1 MNFSYATKKEENHKT
16 FVNQE
21 GKAFLYKLGAT
32 HMGFLPSL
40 SSRKKKEGGFFARK
54 KKVLKKRK
62 EEKEEGKV
70 SFREA
75 LVVNEEENDDDDDE
89 NDEKK
94 LLLEDLLLSGEN
106 GVFHCPITQEIFEH
120 PVTLRCGHTFSKT
133 SLMRWMAKN
142 PCCPTCRKSQFIFD
156 FNEEM
161 RVNKVVEN
169 AVEFLTKRMNDK
181 KKKMRRGS
189 KSRSETRVS
198 SGEEEEGGGVRG
210 ENETEDKEEEK
221 GEKWKRL
228 PLFVL
233 DAVVPGTELMLN
245 VFEPKLR
252 LMVQTVL
259 TQHYNPSFVMCA
271 RTYDG
276 SVKRSLRYDINNT
289 TSLEYHRKRNT
300 IARHGIIA
308 RIIAAS
314 ETVDGRFLIRIRAD
328 SEKVVVIQKSSVN
341 NRNNNNNEGGGE
353 NGEIGGYAG
362 GEVVSEEEEE
372 GTEEEGTEEE
382 ENMREE
388 AFPICDY
395 TERIDAPW
403 SSLTERL
410 AGSADEA
417 KASLLL
423 SVDEAEATFY
433 AWATLAEKSGYF
445 GSHACFAHD
454 DCVSGMEKGHRRTRK
469 GTMKSKRPHALDESA
484 EDERERNLPLKDVVF
499 RWKSSLEDNGELERL
514 NEINNERD
522 YDLAFDG
529 GNASSFRRQQLL
541 TRFKSRGGGGMNNMQ
556 RPSFEEVR
564 SRPEQ
569 FASTLLWWFVRCI
582 NPIPSAGA
590 ALEIR
595 PSMLSTG
602 DAKTRFALFSKL
614 ISVSIVRVLGY
625 APMEWM
631 NWECVKE
638 KRLMKKIG
646 EVLSK
651 ERETISA
658 ATIRKEEIG
667 KDGANRRKLRI
678 LIETCLSI
686 VYEYSKEEKE
696 EERQQQNG
704 GDADG
709 TKNDAEDAKNT
720 SIPTVSGV
728 RIVFTDEELDSFGA
742 HKLALTL
749 RDVLL
754 KVKRKNDRKAQ
765 RKRVLN
771 LRALAKA
778 LKHNLDENEF
788 FHMFDPFC
796 HDLTATNSN
805 FFYLTTNNVNNRM
818 HRSVTRIR
826 AVAKLRRFLYRAQS
840 FLRGVSFGA
849 KLAYDKFFWIAGLI
863 LFSLVIFALIV
874 QSLRFIHRFGP
885 SQEEMKQELQRV
897 QSFVREFANVVF
909 SRTQKMMDA

>member
-1 MNFSYATKKEENHKT
+1 
-16 FVNQE
+16 
-21 GKAFLYKLGAT
+21 
-32 HMGFLPSL
+32 MGFLPLLSSSSS

-54 KKVLKKRK
+54 KLLKKRK
-62 EEKEEGKV
+62 EKDEGKV
-70 SFREA
+70 SKNA
-75 LVVNEEENDDDDDE
+75 LVFVNEEENDDDVDDVDDDDDDDDDD
-89 NDEKK
+89 DEKK
-94 LLLEDLLLSGEN
+94 LLLEEDLLLNGETP
-106 GVFHCPITQEIFEH
+106 GLFHCPITQEIFER

-169 AVEFLTKRMNDK
+169 AVEFLTKRMDM
-181 KKKMRRGS
+181 KKKMRRRS
-189 KSRSETRVS
+189 KSRSESRVS
-198 SGEEEEGGGVRG
+198 SGEEEEGGVVRG
-210 ENETEDKEEEK
+210 ENEEDKEEEEK

-276 SVKRSLRYDINNT
+276 SVKRSLRYDINN
-289 TSLEYHRKRNT
+289 SKKNT

-341 NRNNNNNEGGGE
+341 NRNNNNNNNEGGGE

-362 GEVVSEEEEE
+362 GEVVLEEEE
-372 GTEEEGTEEE
+372 GTEE

-403 SSLTERL
+403 STLTERL

-454 DCVSGMEKGHRRTRK
+454 DCVSGMEKGHRRRRR

-499 RWKSSLEDNGELERL
+499 RWKSTLEDKGELERL

-541 TRFKSRGGGGMNNMQ
+541 ARFKSRGGGGMNNMQ

-569 FASTLLWWFVRCI
+569 FASTLLWWFVRCV

-667 KDGANRRKLRI
+667 KDGASRRKLRI

-686 VYEYSKEEKE
+686 VYEYSKEEEE

-709 TKNDAEDAKNT
+709 SKNDAEDAKNT

-796 HDLTATNSN
+796 RDLTATNSN
-805 FFYLTTNNVNNRM
+805 FFFLTTNNVNNRM
-818 HRSVTRIR
+818 HSSVTRIR
-826 AVAKLRRFLYRAQS
+826 ALAKLRRFLYRAQS

-849 KLAYDKFFWIAGLI
+849 KLAYEKFFWIAGLI

-885 SQEEMKQELQRV
+885 SQEEMKQEL
-897 QSFVREFANVVF
+897 
-909 SRTQKMMDA
+909 

>member
-1 MNFSYATKKEENHKT
+1 
-16 FVNQE
+16 
-21 GKAFLYKLGAT
+21 
-32 HMGFLPSL
+32 MGFLPSL
-40 SSRKKKEGGFFARK
+40 SSRKKKEGEGFFARK
-54 KKVLKKRK
+54 KKKKKLFLKKRK
-62 EEKEEGKV
+62 EEKEEGNV
-70 SFREA
+70 MRSGEA
-75 LVVNEEENDDDDDE
+75 LGVHEEENDDDENDDDDDDDE

-94 LLLEDLLLSGEN
+94 RLSLEEDLLLSGEN

-181 KKKMRRGS
+181 KKNMIRRS

-198 SGEEEEGGGVRG
+198 SGEEEEEGGGGVRG
-210 ENETEDKEEEK
+210 GGENEEENEEK

-362 GEVVSEEEEE
+362 GEVVSEE
-372 GTEEEGTEEE
+372 EEEGTEEE

-569 FASTLLWWFVRCI
+569 FASTLLWWFVRCV

-667 KDGANRRKLRI
+667 KDSANRRKLRI

-686 VYEYSKEEKE
+686 VYEYSKEEKQ

>member
-1 MNFSYATKKEENHKT
+1 
-16 FVNQE
+16 
-21 GKAFLYKLGAT
+21 
-32 HMGFLPSL
+32 MGFLPFL
-40 SSRKKKEGGFFARK
+40 SSRSSSSRKEEGGFFARK
-54 KKVLKKRK
+54 KKLLKKRK
-62 EEKEEGKV
+62 EEKDEGKV
-70 SFREA
+70 SREA
-75 LVVNEEENDDDDDE
+75 LVVNEEENDDDDDDE
-89 NDEKK
+89 NDDDDDDDDEKK
-94 LLLEDLLLSGEN
+94 LLPEEDLLLNGETP
-106 GVFHCPITQEIFEH
+106 GLFHCPITQEIFEH

-181 KKKMRRGS
+181 KKKMRRRS

-210 ENETEDKEEEK
+210 GGENEEEDKEEEK

-245 VFEPKLR
+245 VFEPNLR
-252 LMVQTVL
+252 LMVQTVR

-289 TSLEYHRKRNT
+289 TSLEYHRKKNT

-341 NRNNNNNEGGGE
+341 NRNNNNNNNEGGGE
-353 NGEIGGYAG
+353 NGEIGGYAE
-362 GEVVSEEEEE
+362 GEVVSEEEE
-372 GTEEEGTEEE
+372 GTE
-382 ENMREE
+382 EE

-410 AGSADEA
+410 AGSSDEA
-417 KASLLL
+417 KSSLLL

-454 DCVSGMEKGHRRTRK
+454 DCVSGMEKGHRRTGR

-569 FASTLLWWFVRCI
+569 FASTLLWWFVRCV

-709 TKNDAEDAKNT
+709 TKNDAEVAKST

-826 AVAKLRRFLYRAQS
+826 ALAKLRRFLYRAQS

-909 SRTQKMMDA
+909 SRKVMDA

>member
-75 LVVNEEENDDDDDE
+75 LVVNEEENDDDDDDDDE

-181 KKKMRRGS
+181 KKKMIGRS
-189 KSRSETRVS
+189 KGRSETRVS

-210 ENETEDKEEEK
+210 ENEEEDKEEEK

-362 GEVVSEEEEE
+362 GEVVLE
-372 GTEEEGTEEE
+372 EEEGTEEE

-410 AGSADEA
+410 AGSAEEA

-454 DCVSGMEKGHRRTRK
+454 DCVSGMEKGYRRTRK
-469 GTMKSKRPHALDESA
+469 GTTKSKRPHALDESA